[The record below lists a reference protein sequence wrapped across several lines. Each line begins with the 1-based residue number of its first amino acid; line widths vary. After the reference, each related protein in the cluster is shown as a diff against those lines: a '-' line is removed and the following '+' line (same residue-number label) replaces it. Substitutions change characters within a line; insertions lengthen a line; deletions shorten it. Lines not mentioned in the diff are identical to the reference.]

1 MSRERNHTEQWV
13 DIAAEAAQRVNFVAY
28 GEKQDAYDEIGREY
42 DLSPNHI
49 RRMVRALTFTVEI
62 SPKHPKLAEALRS
75 RTFKAAEIIDR
86 WHARDPAAAIAG
98 AERFVAGDLTLKRL
112 DSEAAGEKVAPAVV
126 KIDSSR
132 LDLTAFR
139 EAAWRKLRATI
150 GCELTPADD
159 IEALAHLSAID
170 GIVKGRGKSKQWG
183 LIIVEPGLTMRAYL
197 ERREVDLGRA
207 LALKAVDIS
216 PAFAI
221 PVEANPGEFRD
232 VLKAFGQSDVIV
244 LEIGIVAAYG

>member
-1 MSRERNHTEQWV
+1 MSHERDRTERWV
-13 DIAAEAAQRVNFVAY
+13 DIAAEAAQHVNFVAH
-28 GEKQDAYDEIGREY
+28 GEKQNAYIEIGREY

-62 SPKHPKLAEALRS
+62 SPKHPKLAEALRC

-98 AERFVAGDLTLKRL
+98 AERFVAGDFTLKRL
-112 DSEAAGEKVAPAVV
+112 DTVAAGEKAAPAAF

-132 LDLTAFR
+132 LDLAAFR
-139 EAAWRKLRATI
+139 KAAWKKLETTV
-150 GCELTPADD
+150 GYELTPADD

-170 GIVKGRGKSKQWG
+170 GIVKGRGKSKRWA

-207 LALKAVDIS
+207 LALKALAIR

>member
-1 MSRERNHTEQWV
+1 MSHEQDHTERWV
-13 DIAAEAAQRVNFVAY
+13 EIAAEAAQRVNFVAH
-28 GEKQDAYDEIGREY
+28 GEKQNAYIDIGSEY
-42 DLSPNHI
+42 GLSPNHI
-49 RRMVRALTFTVEI
+49 RRMVRALKFTVEI

-98 AERFVAGDLTLKRL
+98 AERYVSGELTLKCL
-112 DSEAAGEKVAPAVV
+112 DSEAAGEQVAPTVV
-126 KIDSSR
+126 KIDRSR

-139 EAAWRKLRATI
+139 EAAWKKLRATI
-150 GCELTPADD
+150 GCELTPAED
-159 IEALAHLSAID
+159 IEALAHLSAIS
-170 GIVKGRGKSKQWG
+170 GIVKGQGKSKLWA
-183 LIIVEPGLTMRAYL
+183 LIIVEPGLTMGTYL

-207 LALKAVDIS
+207 LALKQLEIS